1 VGVDADDEVP
11 EAAGV
16 PVVDE
21 PQAATDNATA
31 AARAQRGNR
40 MVDTIDGPSGAD
52 LGGGWEKPVGG
63 GWEKVVV
70 IRLIS
75 D

>member
-1 VGVDADDEVP
+1 MGVDADDEVP

-21 PQAATDNATA
+21 PQAATDSATV
-31 AARAQRGNR
+31 AARAQRINR
-40 MVDTIDGPSGAD
+40 MVDTIDGRSGAD
-52 LGGGWEKPVGG
+52 LAGEWEKPV
-63 GWEKVVV
+63 VTA
-70 IRLIS
+70 LIS